1 MKRPLPPNPIQER
14 LAHAAG
20 TFRRSA
26 RQGPYGRW
34 RAREAGAAP
43 TPPCGAAPPPAS
55 AAVMLP
61 PRTRCLPLVWT
72 VKATALAT
80 LFAATPALGQTMEER
95 ARAAAEASRAKSGD
109 SEAIQR
115 NYVTP
120 GLSGQP
126 ITTVDSSK
134 AFTPNLACQKT
145 ATLMEVLVQP
155 ASTGDLGT
163 VQVARDTDLDGTVDS
178 RINLPVP
185 VSGICANGVIA
196 CQPGTWNQCNYFRW
210 EIDGGRTLKLTQ
222 VDMPAL
228 AGCYC
233 INNSCG
239 TNLAWSNMPSVLGD
253 LGGGIIGAL
262 TTADPR
268 IGVAQA
274 VIDGPMIRYVGAQS
288 TACTADPSLAQTGY
302 RANPAALAGDAFAAS
317 TGNSVFQAL
326 AGSPIGMG
334 TAQQMRHCTIER
346 QVTVVRAGADDVISR
361 TSGGYATIGD
371 GSSLDFYLGSPND
384 NSLAGGSCRLFD
396 FRMTLHVGDP
406 DRIIDARLVQFF
418 ADDWAQIRIDGTLV
432 GSGPSPW
439 TSTAFPPGNCEL
451 KRTFYAYP
459 NLDLKPW
466 LTRGDHEIW
475 LRVGV
480 GDGGEGMAQVHVE
493 VDDSCRTVEQL
504 VDQCGAISADPKCRV
519 DSETVDGVQ
528 TFRNGISTGLHPLP
542 QTRLLGTEACPVSLT
557 RDFFLKDRTYRCEI
571 DSNALPKPD
580 TSRGTYI
587 IDHSTETMLADRARQ
602 GDGSFAES
610 TRPFALPD
618 RGSVAACE
626 PICKTRAP
634 SVNNAAAPA
643 GVVGSQQNVPTAF
656 DSFYHACS
664 SDNVCPT
671 GPGEEI
677 VSACG
682 CLDDFPEAV
691 VMMQTVRL
699 AGADLV
705 CTGTVR

>member
-1 MKRPLPPNPIQER
+1 MTDKLPPNPIQER

-80 LFAATPALGQTMEER
+80 LLIGAPALAQTMDER

-126 ITTVDSSK
+126 ITTVDTSK

-196 CQPGTWNQCNYFRW
+196 CQPGSWSQCNYFRW
-210 EIDGGRTLKLTQ
+210 DVDSARTLKLTQ
-222 VDMPAL
+222 VDMPEL

-302 RANPAALAGDAFAAS
+302 RANPAIMAGDAASAAGGS
-317 TGNSVFQAL
+317 KLFEILSS
-326 AGSPIGMG
+326 SPIGAG
-334 TAQQMRHCTIER
+334 TVQETRSCAIER
-346 QVTVVRAGADDVISR
+346 QISVDGVTIDDVISR
-361 TSGGYATIGD
+361 VAGGYATITNP
-371 GSSLDFYLGSPND
+371 GSVDFLLGSPRD
-384 NSLAGGSCRLFD
+384 DSLDGGGCRLFD
-396 FRMTLHVGDP
+396 FRMTLHVDKP
-406 DRIIDARLVQFF
+406 DRVLTAMLSTLFF
-418 ADDWAQIRIDGTLV
+418 DDWIQLRIDGTLIYADP
-432 GSGPSPW
+432 GSW
-439 TSTAFPPGNCEL
+439 TSPGLPPSGCERGRTWYAFPGI
-451 KRTFYAYP
+451 
-459 NLDLKPW
+459 DLKPY
-466 LTRGDHEIW
+466 LTAGDHEIW
-475 LRVGV
+475 LRVAV
-480 GDGGEGMAQVHVE
+480 GGQGEASAQIHAE
-493 VDDSCRTVEQL
+493 VDESCKTIEQI
-504 VDQCGAISADPKCRV
+504 VDTCGALAANPKCKIAG
-519 DSETVDGVQ
+519 EQVDGVE
-528 TFRNGISTGLHPLP
+528 TFRNGIKTGLNPLP
-542 QTRLLGTEACPVSLT
+542 QTRIFGTMTCPLEVT
-557 RDFFLKDRTYRCEI
+557 RDFFKKDRTYKCEI
-571 DSNALPKPD
+571 DTGTLPAPD

-587 IDHSTETMLADRARQ
+587 IDRSTETLLADRIKRA
-602 GDGSFAES
+602 DGSYAETS
-610 TRPFALPD
+610 RGFELPD

-634 SVNNAAAPA
+634 RDNVGAAPA
-643 GVVGSQQNVPTAF
+643 GVVGSQQNAPSGYDT
-656 DSFYHACS
+656 FYHPCTGES
-664 SDNVCPT
+664 VCPL
-671 GPGEEI
+671 GAGEEL

-705 CTGTVR
+705 CTDTAR